1 MLMDKE
7 KRAQYRQ
14 KRSKKPIIFGSLAL
28 AAIVGILVWS
38 YLQPGIKV
46 EDNDPEIV
54 YKDEVAIKYLPFKT
68 VNQSDPSMQKGKNI
82 VLQGG
87 LSGIRK
93 FTYRVKYVDHKEV
106 ERKLKSDKVT
116 RKPIDEIV
124 AVGIQ

>member
-1 MLMDKE
+1 MDKE
-7 KRAQYRQ
+7 KRAHYKK
-14 KRSKKPIIFGSLAL
+14 KRSKKLLVVGLLVLASV
-28 AAIVGILVWS
+28 VGVLVWS
-38 YLQPGIKV
+38 YLQPGITI
-46 EDNDPEIV
+46 ENRGPEVV

-68 VNQSDPSMQKGKNI
+68 VNQSDPSMPKGKNI

-93 FTYRVKYVDHKEV
+93 FTYQVKYVDHKEV

-124 AVGIQ
+124 AVGVR